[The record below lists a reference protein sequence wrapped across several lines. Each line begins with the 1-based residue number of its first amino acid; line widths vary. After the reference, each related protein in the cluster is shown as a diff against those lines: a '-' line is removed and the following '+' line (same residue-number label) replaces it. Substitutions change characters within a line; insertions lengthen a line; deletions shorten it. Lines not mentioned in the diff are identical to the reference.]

1 VRIALAAL
9 AKREEEVFVP
19 GEEAPLPIP
28 PGSKARLLLQRVRDE
43 AHRFAVGYHRK
54 LRAKGQTGSALDKV
68 EGLGAKKAAALLRRF
83 SSVAGIR
90 AASEDELCQVEGIGP
105 VLARKIRETLG

>member
-1 VRIALAAL
+1 
-9 AKREEEVFVP
+9 
-19 GEEAPLPIP
+19 
-28 PGSKARLLLQRVRDE
+28 
-43 AHRFAVGYHRK
+43 VGYHRK